1 MAKGRLSVKIF
12 LRILA
17 VLILGQIVYGVV
29 YFRDVYKEKL
39 RELQADKEIAQR
51 SVENKFDSLKRVG
64 ALALYSIVSNAEIQ
78 EAFYLRQRERLAFL
92 SAGLWEYL
100 KKEGVAQFQF
110 HTPPARSFLRL
121 HKLRKYGDD
130 LSKFRKTVL
139 TCNTTRKPVMG
150 FEIGRA
156 GLGYRIVFP
165 VFYIGRHA
173 GSVELGLKVGDEM
186 LRDFKDSLGGDWA
199 LLSFVRLEKDGSL
212 TLLDSPKVLAETSQA
227 AVDLVKANL
236 SDDVLKGLKSGKVSS
251 RFDETGTKMI
261 TFIPMKDFSGKV
273 RFAFVQVKPSALKQT
288 MRMVILKTVAISL
301 VLLIIMSVVSLWYI
315 NHSLYPVVKITKMI
329 EEVASGEGDLT
340 KKIDVQSD
348 DEIGQLAKGF
358 NQFIDKQH
366 AMISQIKQSVESLLA
381 RMGELVS
388 QMAEVDRSS
397 SEQNDHIN
405 RVATAV
411 EEMNSTV
418 AEIANNAESAVQY
431 SSEASEKAVAGAEVV
446 NKTVDGM
453 NRIAEVVD
461 KAADAINSLGEKSAQ
476 ISEII
481 GVINDIADQTNLL
494 ALNAAIE
501 AARAGEQGRGFA
513 VVADEVRKLA
523 ERTSQATKEV
533 ADTIKT
539 IQEETH
545 FAVES
550 MEQSK
555 QEVERGRELA
565 SASGQ
570 ALEEIKTSAETVSAM
585 IGQIANATREQS
597 RATEEI
603 TQSIEGIT
611 LLSSKVSEITSQSRK
626 VVEDLAD
633 VVNEIKAQVDR
644 FKL

>member
-12 LRILA
+12 LRILI

-29 YFRDVYKEKL
+29 YFRDVYKEKIRQL
-39 RELQADKEIAQR
+39 RIDAEISRR
-51 SVENKFDSLKRVG
+51 SVDDKFDSLRKVG
-64 ALALYSIVSNAEIQ
+64 ALALYSIISNPEIQ
-78 EAFYLRQRERLAFL
+78 EAFYLRQRDRLIFL
-92 SAGLWEYL
+92 TQELWEYL
-100 KKEGVAQFQF
+100 RKEGVAQFQF
-110 HTPPARSFLRL
+110 HLPPAISFLRL

-139 TCNTTRKPVMG
+139 ACNRTQKPVMG

-165 VFYIGRHA
+165 VFYMDRHA
-173 GSVELGLKVGDEM
+173 GSVELGLKVDADV
-186 LRDFKDSLGGDWA
+186 LRELKDSLGGDWVI
-199 LLSFVRLEKDGSL
+199 LSFVELKKDGNL
-212 TLLDSPKVLAETSQA
+212 TALSQPKVLADTLPE
-227 AVDLVKANL
+227 AVELVKAKL
-236 SDDVLKGLKSGKVSS
+236 TGQLLEELKNGKVVST
-251 RFDETGTKMI
+251 FDETGTNMLL
-261 TFIPMKDFSGKV
+261 FLPMKDFSGAV
-273 RFAFVQVKPSALKQT
+273 RFAFAQVKPTVLRQT
-288 MRMVILKTVAISL
+288 MRMVIFKTLAISII
-301 VLLIIMSVVSLWYI
+301 LLIIMSIVSLWYI
-315 NHSLYPVVKITKMI
+315 NHSLSPVVKITKMI
-329 EEVASGEGDLT
+329 EEIASGEGDLT
-340 KKIDVQSD
+340 KKIDLQSD

-366 AMISQIKQSVESLLA
+366 AMISQIKQSVESLLT
-381 RMGELVS
+381 RMGELVA

-397 SEQNDHIN
+397 SEQSDHIS

-446 NKTVDGM
+446 NKTVEGM
-453 NRIAEVVD
+453 NRIAEVVERT
-461 KAADAINSLGEKSAQ
+461 ANTIHSLGEKSAQ

-539 IQEETH
+539 IQEETR

-550 MEQSK
+550 MEESK
-555 QEVERGRELA
+555 QEVEKGKELA

-570 ALEEIKTSAETVSAM
+570 ALEEIKSSAETVSAM

-626 VVEDLAD
+626 VVEALAD